1 MNIDI
6 EDYDITTCPNSSFNI
21 FVGKRR
27 SGKSILCEYMI
38 KELYENK
45 MNNCAFLFSKTNAGF
60 DFIKDEDCRFNDI
73 HKLND
78 IVNNYKRMN
87 EYNKKTKN
95 KKDKFKIKTV
105 CIIDDMALDLKTK
118 DFNILNELAVNGR
131 HCSYPPLSLH
141 IMVLSQSLT
150 KIERVVRLN
159 CDNIIFNCISSS
171 KELELI
177 MDECFYILDN
187 SREGK
192 RCGKDLY
199 KQLITEQDFQFI
211 VVENYKQNCKC
222 YPDYIK
228 KYRAVLF

>member
-6 EDYDITTCPNSSFNI
+6 EDYDVTTCPNSSFNI

-38 KELYENK
+38 KQLHKNK
-45 MNNCAFLFSKTNAGF
+45 MIDCAFLFSKTDAGF
-60 DFIKDEDCRFNDI
+60 EVIKDDECRFTDI
-73 HKLND
+73 TKLNG
-78 IVNNYKRMN
+78 IVDKYKQMN

-95 KKDKFKIKTV
+95 KRDKFKIKTV
-105 CIIDDMALDLKTK
+105 ICIDDMALDLKNK
-118 DFNILNELAVNGR
+118 EFNILTELAVNGR

-141 IMVLSQSLT
+141 IMILSQSLT

-171 KELELI
+171 RELELI

-192 RCGKDLY
+192 RCGKNLY

-211 VVENYKQNCKC
+211 VIENYKQNCKC
-222 YPDYIK
+222 YNDYIK
-228 KYRAVLF
+228 KYRAII